1 MKCSHLSGAFA
12 AIAAL
17 TLVSVLSG
25 CEQAGIPGN
34 SFEGK
39 PLSELDVTGQPP
51 RALALYGPDVVNIR
65 DGAALAITVEG
76 DSNAADQ
83 LRFSL
88 KNGTLGIGRTTGTQ
102 SSEKAVVNVVMPP
115 PRKITAAGSG
125 RARAETLAK
134 DAEITVA
141 GSGDVEAKNVAADG
155 LKVTIAG
162 SGAFRTGGTATDLVL
177 NIAGSGNADMK
188 TLTVGNASIKI
199 AGSGRSS
206 FASDGQVRADIIGS
220 GDVKVTGRATCK
232 VNSTGTG
239 RLVCEP
245 GDAA

>member
-1 MKCSHLSGAFA
+1 MEFSRLSGVFA
-12 AIAAL
+12 AIAPL
-17 TLVSVLSG
+17 TLVFALSG
-25 CEQAGIPGN
+25 CNAEGIHTNG
-34 SFEGK
+34 FKGK
-39 PLSELDVTGQPP
+39 PLSELDMTGQPP

-65 DGAALAITVEG
+65 GGAALGITVEG
-76 DSNAADQ
+76 DSNAAEQ

-88 KNGTLGIGRTTGTQ
+88 RNGTLGIGRLTGAH
-102 SSEKAVVNVVMPP
+102 SSGTAVVNVVMPP

-125 RARAETLAK
+125 SVRTETLAK
-134 DAEITVA
+134 DAEITVT
-141 GSGDVEAKNVAADG
+141 GSGDVEAKNVETNR
-155 LKVTIAG
+155 LKVIIAG
-162 SGAFRTGGTATDLVL
+162 SGAFLAGGTTTDLVL
-177 NIAGSGNADMK
+177 TIAGSGNADMK

-206 FASDGQVRADIIGS
+206 FTSDGQVSANITGS